1 MRAWSRGKLTI
12 FQSTLSVRRATWR
25 PLTMEQSEAISIH
38 ALRKESDAYCGRIMS
53 PCSAFQS
60 TLSVRRATFTPTLD
74 LAVSIFQS
82 TLSVR
87 RATHDGHSTVGGSIF
102 QSTLSVRRAT
112 PEHPEGHAR
121 NMISIH
127 ALRKESDRLW
137 NHHASHH
144 QRFQSTLSVRRAT
157 GSPYFAIV
165 QFVFQSTLSVRRAT
179 RLMLMAWLRL
189 DISIHALRKES
200 DCPPLPHCS
209 WGYNF
214 NPRSP

>member
-1 MRAWSRGKLTI
+1 
-12 FQSTLSVRRATWR
+12 
-25 PLTMEQSEAISIH
+25 ME
-38 ALRKESDAYCGRIMS
+38 
-53 PCSAFQS
+53 FQS

-74 LAVSIFQS
+74 LAV
-82 TLSVR
+82 
-87 RATHDGHSTVGGSIF
+87 SIF

-179 RLMLMAWLRL
+179 HADWQGMA
-189 DISIHALRKES
+189 
-200 DCPPLPHCS
+200 P
-209 WGYNF
+209 F
-214 NPRSP
+214 

>member
-1 MRAWSRGKLTI
+1 M
-12 FQSTLSVRRATWR
+12 
-25 PLTMEQSEAISIH
+25 
-38 ALRKESDAYCGRIMS
+38 
-53 PCSAFQS
+53 
-60 TLSVRRATFTPTLD
+60 
-74 LAVSIFQS
+74 SIFQS

-157 GSPYFAIV
+157 RRNAFFASLSA
-165 QFVFQSTLSVRRAT
+165 FQSTLSVRRAT
-179 RLMLMAWLRL
+179 PDLPRRPSRRV
-189 DISIHALRKES
+189 ISIHALRKES
-200 DCPPLPHCS
+200 DSTRTAPTHTIEFQSTLSVRRATANC
-209 WGYNF
+209 WKYVGGYEISIHALRKESDDLKGGMKGETRYF

>member
-1 MRAWSRGKLTI
+1 MEAAFRQLWRK

-25 PLTMEQSEAISIH
+25 PLTMEQSEAISIHALRKESDFGFRRSVAGKHISIH

-60 TLSVRRATFTPTLD
+60 TLSVRRATQRILD
-74 LAVSIFQS
+74 AGLAMEFQS

-87 RATHDGHSTVGGSIF
+87 RATFTPTLDLAVSIF

-127 ALRKESDRLW
+127 ALRKESDACRLAG
-137 NHHASHH
+137 NG
-144 QRFQSTLSVRRAT
+144 SV
-157 GSPYFAIV
+157 
-165 QFVFQSTLSVRRAT
+165 L
-179 RLMLMAWLRL
+179 
-189 DISIHALRKES
+189 ISIHALRKES
-200 DCPPLPHCS
+200 DWSC
-209 WGYNF
+209 GRRF
-214 NPRSP
+214 RR

>member
-1 MRAWSRGKLTI
+1 
-12 FQSTLSVRRATWR
+12 
-25 PLTMEQSEAISIH
+25 ME
-38 ALRKESDAYCGRIMS
+38 
-53 PCSAFQS
+53 
-60 TLSVRRATFTPTLD
+60 
-74 LAVSIFQS
+74 
-82 TLSVR
+82 
-87 RATHDGHSTVGGSIF
+87 F

-179 RLMLMAWLRL
+179 HADWQGMA
-189 DISIHALRKES
+189 
-200 DCPPLPHCS
+200 P
-209 WGYNF
+209 F
-214 NPRSP
+214 

>member
-1 MRAWSRGKLTI
+1 MPSATQI
-12 FQSTLSVRRATWR
+12 FQSTLSVRRATI
-25 PLTMEQSEAISIH
+25 LYGDTHDSSLISIH
-38 ALRKESDAYCGRIMS
+38 ALRKESDISCVTSSSRCGR
-53 PCSAFQS
+53 FQS

-74 LAVSIFQS
+74 LAV
-82 TLSVR
+82 
-87 RATHDGHSTVGGSIF
+87 SIF

-157 GSPYFAIV
+157 RGSSFSSA
-165 QFVFQSTLSVRRAT
+165 
-179 RLMLMAWLRL
+179 MAQ
-189 DISIHALRKES
+189 ISIHALRKES
-200 DCPPLPHCS
+200 DRILPDRPRP
-209 WGYNF
+209 GRNF

>member
-1 MRAWSRGKLTI
+1 MSPCSA
-12 FQSTLSVRRATWR
+12 FQSTLSVRRATQR
-25 PLTMEQSEAISIH
+25 ILDAGLAME
-38 ALRKESDAYCGRIMS
+38 
-53 PCSAFQS
+53 FQS

-157 GSPYFAIV
+157 FRTRPMIRRAL
-165 QFVFQSTLSVRRAT
+165 FQSTLSVRRAT
-179 RLMLMAWLRL
+179 ILLAAVVDVMLFQSTLSVRRATGVPSGDGER
-189 DISIHALRKES
+189 DVISIHALRKES
-200 DCPPLPHCS
+200 DRRSRIRTRRPR
-209 WGYNF
+209 YF

>member
-1 MRAWSRGKLTI
+1 MR
-12 FQSTLSVRRATWR
+12 
-25 PLTMEQSEAISIH
+25 ISIH

-53 PCSAFQS
+53 PCSAFQSTLSVRRATQRILDAGLAMEFQS

-165 QFVFQSTLSVRRAT
+165 QFVFCHRTVR
-179 RLMLMAWLRL
+179 
-189 DISIHALRKES
+189 ISIHALRKES
-200 DCPPLPHCS
+200 DACRLAGNGSVLISIHALRKESDWSC
-209 WGYNF
+209 GRRF
-214 NPRSP
+214 RR

>member
-38 ALRKESDAYCGRIMS
+38 ALRKESDRVQLRLGQVGAISIHALRKESDPRLGEVDSQVCE
-53 PCSAFQS
+53 FQS

-179 RLMLMAWLRL
+179 HADWQGMA
-189 DISIHALRKES
+189 
-200 DCPPLPHCS
+200 P
-209 WGYNF
+209 F
-214 NPRSP
+214 

>member
-1 MRAWSRGKLTI
+1 MR
-12 FQSTLSVRRATWR
+12 
-25 PLTMEQSEAISIH
+25 ISIH

-60 TLSVRRATFTPTLD
+60 TLSVRRATQRILDAGLAMEFQSTLSVRRATFTPTLD

-87 RATHDGHSTVGGSIF
+87 RATH
-102 QSTLSVRRAT
+102 
-112 PEHPEGHAR
+112 EHPEGHAR

-179 RLMLMAWLRL
+179 RPPTMSDTNCIFQSTLSVRRATHADWQGMA
-189 DISIHALRKES
+189 
-200 DCPPLPHCS
+200 P
-209 WGYNF
+209 F
-214 NPRSP
+214 

>member
-1 MRAWSRGKLTI
+1 MR
-12 FQSTLSVRRATWR
+12 
-25 PLTMEQSEAISIH
+25 ISIH

-60 TLSVRRATFTPTLD
+60 TLSVRRATQRILD
-74 LAVSIFQS
+74 AGLAMEFQS

-87 RATHDGHSTVGGSIF
+87 RATFTPTLDLAVSIF

-179 RLMLMAWLRL
+179 HADWQGMA
-189 DISIHALRKES
+189 
-200 DCPPLPHCS
+200 P
-209 WGYNF
+209 F
-214 NPRSP
+214 